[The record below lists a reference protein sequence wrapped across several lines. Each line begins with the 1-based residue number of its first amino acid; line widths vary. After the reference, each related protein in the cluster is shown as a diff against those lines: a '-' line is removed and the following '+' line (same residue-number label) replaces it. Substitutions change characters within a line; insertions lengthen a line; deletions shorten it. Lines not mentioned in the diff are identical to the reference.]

1 MSVRTV
7 SVFLKVNAADAKA
20 QLNSASKSLE
30 DLAAKADKTGKVA
43 QTGMGRMVQSAQLQ
57 KQAWSTVSTGLLAT
71 GAAAGAMVGVAVKK
85 FADFDAAM
93 SSVKAATHESA
104 ANMELLRSAA
114 IEAGADTQYSA
125 TEAAGAIEE
134 LAKAGIS
141 TADILNGGLAGA
153 LNLAAAGGLEVGQAA
168 EIAATALTQFKL
180 KGSDVGHVA
189 DLLAAGA
196 GKAQG
201 DVSDLSM
208 ALKQGGLV
216 ASQTGLTIEETTAAL
231 SAFASAGLIGS
242 DAGTSFKS
250 MLQRLTPQSA
260 EAKAKMDELGISA
273 YDAGGNF
280 IGLSAFAGNLHDSL
294 KGLTV
299 EQRNSAMA
307 TIFGS
312 DAVRAASVLYD
323 QGAEGISNWISQV
336 DDAGFAAETAAAR
349 TDNLKGDL
357 ERLGGSLE
365 TVFIKSGSGANDAL
379 RKLVQTADAAVDA
392 FGKLPEPVQ
401 QGALAAVALTA
412 AGAGLVGIFMKIVP
426 AIVETQSAMR
436 SLDMSIPILS
446 NLAQSASLLRT
457 SFGQGRAAVSEFGTA
472 FQVAR
477 ATGESSLSALSTASS
492 VSMGAIRSSTSGV
505 GSALLGAFGGPVG
518 LAVTGLTAVVAM
530 YAKGQSEAAADTA
543 TLTNTLDEQTGALTK
558 NTKAAVVKQLQD
570 KGILDKAKELGW
582 NLGTVTDAAM
592 GNAGAM
598 EQVAHWSAEVA
609 NVANGDLLPTLN
621 SNWKAAQQ
629 VENGTLGVA
638 DSLAQAQAAFQT
650 TSEATDES
658 TTATTENAAA
668 ATTATGAVEDQTDAL
683 TELIDALDKAAGNAL
698 SLSDAQIQYQDSL
711 ASATDAIAENG
722 ATLDITTDAGRKNR
736 SALDDIASSGW
747 DLISSLD
754 AVGTSQEDMAASM
767 GRTRED
773 FIKTAVQMGMTQDAA
788 EALANQYGLIPD
800 QITTAVSET
809 GTTPTKTAI
818 QSVIDKINGVPS
830 QKVVGISAIDNASSK
845 ITQIQSLINSL
856 QNKTVVVG
864 VSSPSALA
872 AARHADGGAIVG
884 PGTGTSDDILMWGS
898 NGEHMWP
905 TAEVNAAGGQSA
917 IYALRAAVRRDGADA
932 VRRAI
937 GAPGYASGGAVPR
950 EARVMPSYYSQP
962 NVTVKVAGNDGAS
975 VARVDPRDLQ
985 MLAAAMASGSK
996 RIAIQVGQ
1004 SRNR

>member
-1 MSVRTV
+1 MAESRSVRV
-7 SVFLKVNAADAKA
+7 VLKANVADFKA
-20 QLNSASKSLE
+20 QMKSASTSLE
-30 DLAAKADKTGKVA
+30 DVAAKSDKTGKVA
-43 QTGMGRMVQSAQLQ
+43 QTSLGRLAQSAQLQ
-57 KQAWSTVSTGLLAT
+57 RDSWNTVSNALLGVGT
-71 GAAAGAMVGVAVKK
+71 AAGALAVVAVKK

-104 ANMELLRSAA
+104 ANMELLRAAA
-114 IEAGADTQYSA
+114 IKAGADTQYSA
-125 TEAAGAIEE
+125 TEAAGAIEA

-141 TADILNGGLAGA
+141 TKDILGGGLSGA
-153 LNLAAAGGLEVGQAA
+153 LDLAAAGGLEVGQAA

-201 DVSDLSM
+201 DVTDLGM
-208 ALKQGGLV
+208 ALKQSGLV
-216 ASQTGLTIEETTAAL
+216 ASQTGLSIEETTGAL

-260 EAKAKMDELGISA
+260 EAQKKMDELGISA
-273 YDAGGNF
+273 YDAQGNF

-294 KGLTV
+294 KDLTV

-323 QGAEGISNWISQV
+323 QGAEGISKWE
-336 DDAGFAAETAAAR
+336 DAVNDSGYAAETAAAK
-349 TDNLKGDL
+349 TDNLKGDV

-365 TVFIKSGSGANDAL
+365 TAFIKSGSGANDAL

-392 FGKLPEPVQ
+392 FGNLPEPVQ

-472 FQVAR
+472 FQLAR

-492 VSMGAIRSSTSGV
+492 VSMGAIRSSASGV

-558 NTKAAVVKQLQD
+558 NSKAAVVKQLQD

-609 NVANGDLLPTLN
+609 NTANGDLLPTLN

-650 TSEATDES
+650 TSEATDGS
-658 TTATTENAAA
+658 TTATTDNAAA
-668 ATTATGAVEDQTDAL
+668 AITATGAVEDQTDAL
-683 TELIDALDKAAGNAL
+683 QELIDALDKAAGNAL

-711 ASATDAIAENG
+711 ASATEAIQENG
-722 ATLDITTDAGRKNR
+722 ATLDITTEAGRKNR
-736 SALDDIASSGW
+736 AALDDIAKSGW
-747 DLISSLD
+747 DLVTSMSDANASTEDLQSSMQSARD
-754 AVGTSQEDMAASM
+754 
-767 GRTRED
+767 D
-773 FIKTAVQMGMTQDAA
+773 FINTATQMGMNKDEA
-788 EALANQYGLIPD
+788 EALADSYGLIPD
-800 QITTAVSET
+800 TVSTEVVAKTSKAQADIQNIKQILASMPDGVVNIYTAGYE
-809 GTTPTKTAI
+809 KTYSYLMSVQSAI
-818 QSVIDKINGVPS
+818 RSINGSSVRVAMGAGG
-830 QKVVGISAIDNASSK
+830 QGGI
-845 ITQIQSLINSL
+845 TF
-856 QNKTVVVG
+856 
-864 VSSPSALA
+864 
-872 AARHADGGAIVG
+872 ADGGAVHG
-884 PGTGTSDDILMWGS
+884 PGTSTSDSIAAWLSD
-898 NGEHMWP
+898 GEHVIP
-905 TAEVNAAGGQSA
+905 AREVQAAGGQQA
-917 IYALRAAVRRDGADA
+917 IYQLRAAIQGGWR
-932 VRRAI
+932 
-937 GAPGYASGGAVPR
+937 PGYADGGAVLR
-950 EARVMPSYYSQP
+950 EARVMPSVYSQP
-962 NVTVKVAGNDGAS
+962 RVS
-975 VARVDPRDLQ
+975 VAAPSMDGLAIVGSLNINGALVPLVDARIERQQKRFSRV
-985 MLAAAMASGSK
+985 
-996 RIAIQVGQ
+996 
-1004 SRNR
+1004 